1 MNVLDK
7 TLLFL
12 TNLKTSKMK
21 KMINKLIKKNT
32 LVVWL
37 LNQKKVCTMI
47 LSFCWILT
55 LFIPVLS
62 DNTTFVSVNLID
74 PDFHSPS
81 SISRKNKKI
90 KAKKIN
96 RKEKNIK
103 TMTKICSLLIHL
115 QRKNVQKINGDSYPN
130 LLIQS

>member
-1 MNVLDK
+1 MNVLGK

-12 TNLKTSKMK
+12 TNLKISKMK
-21 KMINKLIKKNT
+21 KMINKRIKKNT

-37 LNQKKVCTMI
+37 LNQKKVCTTI

-55 LFIPVLS
+55 LFIPVSS

-74 PDFHSPS
+74 PDFHFPS
-81 SISRKNKKI
+81 SISLKNKKI
-90 KAKKIN
+90 KVKKIN
-96 RKEKNIK
+96 RKEKSIK
-103 TMTKICSLLIHL
+103 IMTKICSLLIHL
-115 QRKNVQKINGDSYPN
+115 QKKNVQKINGDSYPD

>member
-1 MNVLDK
+1 
-7 TLLFL
+7 
-12 TNLKTSKMK
+12 MK

-90 KAKKIN
+90 KVKKIN
-96 RKEKNIK
+96 SKEKNIK
-103 TMTKICSLLIHL
+103 IMTKICSLLIHL